1 MVKLILINVKQSI
14 NIKAMITQNIFIT
27 CSIVGSI
34 GFLFVGFIFGRYC
47 KRKEDKFFEEIY
59 EDYKNQQNNE

>member
-1 MVKLILINVKQSI
+1 
-14 NIKAMITQNIFIT
+14 MIAQNIFIA

-34 GFLFVGFIFGRYC
+34 GFLFIGFIFGRYC
-47 KRKEDKFFEEIY
+47 KRKEDRFFDEIY

>member
-1 MVKLILINVKQSI
+1 MVKLTLKNLKPYI
-14 NIKAMITQNIFIT
+14 NIKAMIAQNIFIA

-34 GFLFVGFIFGRYC
+34 GFLFIGFIFGRYC
-47 KRKEDKFFEEIY
+47 KRKEDRFFDEIY